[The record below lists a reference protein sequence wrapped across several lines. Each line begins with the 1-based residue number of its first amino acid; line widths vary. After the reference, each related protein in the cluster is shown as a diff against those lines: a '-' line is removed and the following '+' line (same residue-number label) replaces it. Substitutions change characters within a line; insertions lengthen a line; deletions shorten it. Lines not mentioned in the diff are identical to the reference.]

1 MRAKWQEAIHLQHE
15 ADHLKR
21 EADLNCI
28 PGRVEHELH
37 SLNRYSRHKELLQ
50 KAKES
55 MQKAIN
61 IDKIAQVLEES
72 AKKDE
77 HNVHILGNQIL
88 INGKW
93 REELDKNKIQEEQ
106 KITQLREK
114 LRTYKSEISNCEYL
128 LRKLRE

>member
-1 MRAKWQEAIHLQHE
+1 
-15 ADHLKR
+15 
-21 EADLNCI
+21 
-28 PGRVEHELH
+28 
-37 SLNRYSRHKELLQ
+37 
-50 KAKES
+50 

-77 HNVHILGNQIL
+77 HNVVILGNQML
-88 INGKW
+88 KNGKL

-128 LRKLRE
+128 LRKLREEKARNEAASDRLEEEAIEASKLAKQAKEEVKELNNELERNI

>member
-1 MRAKWQEAIHLQHE
+1 
-15 ADHLKR
+15 
-21 EADLNCI
+21 
-28 PGRVEHELH
+28 
-37 SLNRYSRHKELLQ
+37 
-50 KAKES
+50 

-77 HNVHILGNQIL
+77 HNVLILGNQML
-88 INGKW
+88 INIKW

-128 LRKLRE
+128 LRKLRKEKARNKAASDRLEKEAVEAERLAKQAEEEIKKELENKQVKN